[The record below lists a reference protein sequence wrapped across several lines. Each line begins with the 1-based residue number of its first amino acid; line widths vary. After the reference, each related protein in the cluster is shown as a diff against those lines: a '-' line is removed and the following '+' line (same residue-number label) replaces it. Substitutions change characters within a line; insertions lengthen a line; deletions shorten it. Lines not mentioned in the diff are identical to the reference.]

1 MSCAK
6 ILIVDDDEDMRI
18 ILEKI
23 LSKANYS
30 VYKGCDGRECIEK
43 AKTIKPDLIV
53 MDIMMPSLDGVATVM
68 KLMSGKDT
76 KNIPIIICSNVRG
89 GEDETV
95 ARNLGVVD
103 YIRKSPQM
111 DDLLEKVEGALKK

>member
-1 MSCAK
+1 MSRAK
-6 ILIVDDDEDMRI
+6 ILIVDDNEDMRI

-23 LSKANYS
+23 LLKANYT
-30 VYKGCDGRECIEK
+30 VYKGCDGKECIEK
-43 AKTIKPDLIV
+43 AKTIKPDLLI
-53 MDIMMPSLDGVATVM
+53 MDIMMPRLDGIATVM
-68 KLMSGKDT
+68 KLISDKET
-76 KNIPIIICSNVRG
+76 KNIPIIICSNVMG

-111 DDLLEKVEGALKK
+111 DDLLEKVQGALKR